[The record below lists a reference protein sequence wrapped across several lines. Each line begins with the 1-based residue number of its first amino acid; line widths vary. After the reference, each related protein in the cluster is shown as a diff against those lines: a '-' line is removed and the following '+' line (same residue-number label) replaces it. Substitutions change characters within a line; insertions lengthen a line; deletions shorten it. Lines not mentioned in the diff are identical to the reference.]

1 MGAFDNLISGMVKGV
16 LGQVDMAAVP
26 AVLSQILAKTDLGN
40 VGGLLAKLQEAGLG
54 NQVSSWLG
62 NGTNL
67 PLSADQLRTALGNEQ
82 LQQVA
87 RSAGLPID
95 NLLGLLSQH
104 LPAAVDAMSPDG
116 SLQETGSLEE
126 QAGLN
131 EIKT

>member
-40 VGGLLAKLQEAGLG
+40 VGGLLAKLQDGGLG